1 MKSDK
6 HTLYKI
12 YYSIGLVYVGRTN
25 QPLNDRL
32 RGHFKKAP
40 MMRQIEIE
48 AVTLIESVEVP
59 TEADMFV
66 YEIYL
71 INKYKPMLN
80 GNKAKGELTIELPE
94 LDFRPYD
101 CKLIE
106 KWKTELTESDSEYW
120 ETREHLRMMTE
131 KHYALKQQLRQ
142 QVKCGE
148 ISYDEMHD
156 RLDAM
161 REVDHELL

>member
-80 GNKAKGELTIELPE
+80 GNKAKGELTVELPE
-94 LDFRPYD
+94 LSFRPYD

-106 KWKTELTESDSEYW
+106 KWKTELIESDIEFW
-120 ETREHLRMMTE
+120 ETREHLRFLGK
-131 KHYALKQQLRQ
+131 KHDALKQQLRQ

-156 RLDAM
+156 RLDAI
-161 REVDHELL
+161 REV